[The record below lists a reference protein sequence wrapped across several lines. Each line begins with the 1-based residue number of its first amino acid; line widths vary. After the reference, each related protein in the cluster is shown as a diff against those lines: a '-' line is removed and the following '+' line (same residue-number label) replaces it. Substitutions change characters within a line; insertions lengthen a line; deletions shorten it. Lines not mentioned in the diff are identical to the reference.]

1 MAVTDAQDNAVI
13 KYGEG
18 FAVIELAGTVKAG
31 DAVGYSGG
39 WVRALAT
46 TAGVIQMRCV
56 AGDDGVDGQKITA
69 YFGTCIVEGGRFSGG
84 TVGGALYV
92 DEGTSVGKYTQ
103 TAPSDTGDAT
113 TVVGYALSATEMAIT
128 PNHAQDSVKA

>member
-18 FAVIELAGTVKAG
+18 SAVIELAGTVKAG

-46 TAGVIQMRCV
+46 VTGVIQMRCV

-69 YFGTCIVEGGRFSGG
+69 YFGTCIVEGDRFSGG
-84 TVGGALYV
+84 TVGGELYV
-92 DEGTSVGKYTQ
+92 DEGTAVGKYTQ
-103 TAPSDTGDAT
+103 TIPSDTGDAT
-113 TVVGYALSATEMAIT
+113 TIVGYMLSATEAVLV
-128 PNHAQDSVKA
+128 PNHNQDSVA